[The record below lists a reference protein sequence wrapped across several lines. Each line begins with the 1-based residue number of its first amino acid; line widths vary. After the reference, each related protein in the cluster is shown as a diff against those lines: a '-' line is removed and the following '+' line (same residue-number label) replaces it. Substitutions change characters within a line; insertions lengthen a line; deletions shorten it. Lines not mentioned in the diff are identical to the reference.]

1 MRDVSASGVF
11 FTLTVGARGHRRGL
25 MPTQGILGKSILLVE
40 DEEALRS
47 LLTTVL
53 EDAGFSVTAIRLA
66 EDAPEVLRV
75 NSPDLIVLD
84 LAMPGGTM
92 QGTDLLAML
101 READAWKHVPV
112 VVLSGYGD
120 VVNPDIMTRLGA
132 SAVLTKPLAE
142 IEILPATIRA
152 ILG

>member
-1 MRDVSASGVF
+1 
-11 FTLTVGARGHRRGL
+11 

-47 LLTTVL
+47 LLTAVL

-101 READAWKHVPV
+101 READAWKHMPV
-112 VVLSGYGD
+112 VILSGYGD

>member
-1 MRDVSASGVF
+1 
-11 FTLTVGARGHRRGL
+11 
-25 MPTQGILGKSILLVE
+25 MPTQGVLGKSILLVE

-47 LLTTVL
+47 LLTAVL

-101 READAWKHVPV
+101 READAWKRVPV
-112 VVLSGYGD
+112 VILSGYGD